1 MEVRPLGQIPMRGHA
16 DAATHVPSL
25 SARRDWSM
33 DVESGER
40 RPLRRQVLFLYGTG
54 LAIGL
59 HLALIHLFLFRSV
72 GAFFFFLI
80 ATLAFS
86 TATLGLW
93 QWVLPH
99 LSDLRPL
106 PRFTAQL
113 LISVVVFAALSFM
126 ATEINAFLFGGHS
139 LLRPYDGGDRT
150 ITIPASALRQAPV
163 IYTLIPIIPTALLCV
178 VAFNLHWWRI
188 LLMQGRERELRNLA
202 VSAQLAAL
210 RAQVNP
216 HFFFNSL
223 NSIAQLI
230 ATDPAK
236 AEACV
241 ERLAA
246 IFRYLLKRTQ
256 AEFVP
261 LAEEL
266 EIAEAYLEIE
276 RARFGEDL
284 VVDEEIDERARTLL
298 LPGLILQPLVENAVR
313 HGISK
318 KIGGGSIVIRAALD
332 NGTLQLTVCDTGVGI
347 RIGQSVFERGVGLRN
362 VRDRLVKLYG
372 PAYAPT
378 ISTITG
384 EGTTVTLRIPT
395 AVVARAGAA

>member
-1 MEVRPLGQIPMRGHA
+1 MRIRPLGKIPMRWA
-16 DAATHVPSL
+16 PDTATTVASPSG
-25 SARRDWSM
+25 RHDWSM

-40 RPLRRQVLFLYGTG
+40 RPLRRQMLFLYGTG

-99 LSDLRPL
+99 LSGMRPAA
-106 PRFTAQL
+106 RFTTQL
-113 LISVVVFAALSFM
+113 LISVLVFAALSFM
-126 ATEINAFLFGGHS
+126 STEVNAFLFGGHS
-139 LLRPYDGGDRT
+139 LLRPYDGGNRI
-150 ITIPASALRQAPV
+150 ITIPAAALRRAPV
-163 IYTLIPIIPTALLCV
+163 IYSLIPIIPTALLCV
-178 VAFNLHWWRI
+178 VGFNLHWWRI
-188 LLMQGRERELRNLA
+188 LIMQGRERELRELA

-284 VVDEEIDERARTLL
+284 VVGEEIDERARALL

-332 NGTLQLTVCDTGVGI
+332 NGTLQLTVRETGVGI
-347 RIGQSVFERGVGLRN
+347 RTDQSVFERGVGLRN